1 MKTKIGAHVS
11 IAGGVENA
19 PLNAHNLDCECF
31 QLFTR
36 SPRGGQRKEIN
47 REKFFENC
55 QNYGFEI
62 GKDYVVH
69 SPYYINLASA
79 DDKIYQNSIRILRDE
94 LEVSSQIQC
103 PYVITHLGSSKDLDR
118 IKSRERVLAGLI
130 AIHENYQ
137 GSAMLILEIAA
148 GSGNIMG
155 CNLDEFSYYFTELEK
170 QKIAVGFCF
179 DTCHAFSA
187 GYDLRTVEKV
197 RAVFQEIDQKIGLDK
212 LKCLHF
218 NDSKNEFNSK
228 KDRHEHIGKG
238 SIGEAGLQA
247 VVQEAENLG
256 INIYLETE
264 HDLIEEDLKITK
276 SFRQ

>member
-1 MKTKIGAHVS
+1 MKIKVGAHVS

-19 PLNAHNLDCECF
+19 PLNAHNLNCECF

-47 REKFFENC
+47 QDKFFENC

-62 GKDYVVH
+62 GKDYIVH

-79 DDKIYQNSIRILRDE
+79 DDKIYQNSIRILQDE
-94 LEVSSQIQC
+94 LKVANQIKC
-103 PYVITHLGSSKDLDR
+103 PYVITHLGSSKNLDR
-118 IKSRERVLAGLI
+118 KKSQERVLAGLI
-130 AIHENYQ
+130 AIYENYQ
-137 GSAMLILEIAA
+137 GNAVLTLEIAA

-155 CNLDEFSYYFTELEK
+155 CDLDEFAYYFTELKK
-170 QKIAVGFCF
+170 QKITVGFCF

-187 GYDLRTVEKV
+187 GYDLRTAGKV
-197 RAVFQEIDQKIGLDK
+197 RAVFREINQKIGLDQ

-238 SIGEAGLQA
+238 SIGKAGLKA
-247 VVQEAENLG
+247 VVQESQKLG

-264 HDLIEEDLKITK
+264 HDLIAEDLKITK
-276 SFRQ
+276 GMLK